1 MKKIVCLGDSTTYG
15 YMVPRDKVW
24 TEILNDKFSN
34 DNRYNN
40 KDFTFINK
48 GINGDMISGML
59 ARFDRDCI
67 NENADTVIL
76 MGGVNDIFTCKHIK
90 KIENNLIGIVNKSL
104 ENNIDIIVFT
114 PIAFIKEAFNFF
126 ESNNIEEF
134 DNILKEY
141 VNFINNYT
149 KTNNIKSIDVYNI
162 FTDKILKENNYYDI
176 FFDGVHLNEN
186 GHNVFASEI
195 YKELKNIYDL

>member
-15 YMVPRDKVW
+15 YMVSRDKVW

-34 DNRYNN
+34 NN

-59 ARFDRDCI
+59 ARFDRDCV
-67 NENADTVIL
+67 NAYTVIL
-76 MGGVNDIFTCKHIK
+76 MGGVNDIFTCKHVK
-90 KIENNLIGIVNKSL
+90 KIENNLISIVNKSL

-114 PIAFIKEAFNFF
+114 PIAFIKEAFDFF

-141 VNFINNYT
+141 VNFINQYT
-149 KTNNIKSIDVYNI
+149 KTNNIKSIDVYNL
-162 FTDKILKENNYYDI
+162 FVNKILKENHYYDI
-176 FFDGVHLNEN
+176 FFDGVHLSEN

-195 YKELKNIYDL
+195 YNYINDILY